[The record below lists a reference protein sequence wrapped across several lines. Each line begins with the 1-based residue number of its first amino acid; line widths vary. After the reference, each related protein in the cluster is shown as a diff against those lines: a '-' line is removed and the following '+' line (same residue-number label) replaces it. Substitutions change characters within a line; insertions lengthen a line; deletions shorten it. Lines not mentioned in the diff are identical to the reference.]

1 MPFADIDAPK
11 TQFTSKKKEYL
22 KLGQGQT
29 VIRILENQAHK
40 FYTHYINGS
49 TIQCLGEDCPVC
61 RNNHIIYAENPDTY
75 KEVKGYAPKV
85 QRFLVNVLDRTVG
98 KVCPECK
105 ATIKKAGVAFPSSCS
120 SCNTVV
126 AHIKEAPLNRVSV
139 LAKGVTLFEQFDA
152 FETSVLDEN
161 ETPLPLTSFDIVLNV
176 SGAGRTT
183 KIVAIPV
190 TNHKDVIEISKDD
203 LYDLSDAVI
212 KLTSEEII
220 DLQRGI
226 SLTDIF
232 AARKAVA
239 ETKHSSELVGEQPA
253 NKELVEEELAEVEDE
268 LKKVME
274 G

>member
-40 FYTHYINGS
+40 FYTHYVNGS
-49 TIQCLGEDCPVC
+49 TIQCLGEDCPIC

-75 KEVKGYAPKV
+75 KDVKGYAPKV

-98 KVCPECK
+98 KVCPECNI
-105 ATIKKAGVAFPSSCS
+105 TIKKAGVAFPASCP

-126 AHIKEAPLNRVSV
+126 AHIKETPLNRVSV

-161 ETPLPLTSFDIVLNV
+161 ENPIPLTSFDIVLNV

-203 LYDLSDAVI
+203 LYNLDDAVI
-212 KLTSEEII
+212 KLTADEVP
-220 DLQRGI
+220 DLQRGV

-232 AARKAVA
+232 AARKANA
-239 ETKHSSELVGEQPA
+239 EINAAQEPA
-253 NKELVEEELAEVEDE
+253 KKELVAEELAEVEDE